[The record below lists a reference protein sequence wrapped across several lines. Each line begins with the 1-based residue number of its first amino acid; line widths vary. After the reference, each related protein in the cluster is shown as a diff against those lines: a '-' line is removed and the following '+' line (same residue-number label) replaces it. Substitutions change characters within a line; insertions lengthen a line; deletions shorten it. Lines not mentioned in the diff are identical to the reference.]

1 MWGLPTSAFL
11 IRLQDWSDELFGE
24 LSKAGGKAYC
34 NFAVGYN
41 NVVLADA
48 TKHGIAVGNT
58 PGNLRGLKGVLSLVL
73 SCSAWISGEG
83 IFSCV
88 YPIQESKEP

>member
-58 PGNLRGLKGVLSLVL
+58 PGNLRGLEGVLSLAL
-73 SCSAWISGEG
+73 SWAAWISGEG
-83 IFSCV
+83 IF
-88 YPIQESKEP
+88 